1 MPGSRF
7 VVRTLSGV
15 GLVASLRL
23 AVLAAEPP
31 PQGAA
36 TSFSGT
42 TYSGTAAG
50 EIRDDNG
57 LRTKLVWIPPGSF
70 VMGSPAGEKDR
81 REDEKQVQVTFSRGF
96 WLGQHEVTQS
106 EWRRVMRTTPW
117 SGELSV
123 KEGNDFPATF
133 VNWDDAMKFCARLT
147 AIEQAAGRLPKN
159 WKYTLPT
166 EAQWEYACRAGTT
179 TRYSFGPGDSAL
191 PDYGWFDKNTTSP
204 VESNPRKAGRRRVVA
219 LGERY
224 AHEVA
229 TKKANSWGL
238 YDMHGNAFEWC
249 RDGYAKD
256 LPGGRDPEV
265 PAAGELRMVRG
276 GSWVITSAFCR
287 SAHRDWDTPDTR
299 TNSLGFRLA
308 VVPIARK

>member
-7 VVRTLSGV
+7 VVRTLSVV
-15 GLVASLRL
+15 GLVASLPL

-70 VMGSPAGEKDR
+70 VMGSPADEKDR
-81 REDEKQVQVTFSRGF
+81 REDESQVQVTFSRGF

-106 EWRRVMRTTPW
+106 EWPRVMRTTPW
-117 SGELSV
+117 NGELSV

-191 PDYGWFDKNTTSP
+191 PDYGWFDKTPRAPSKAVTAKREEEGSSP
-204 VESNPRKAGRRRVVA
+204 RASDTPTKSPRRK
-219 LGERY
+219 
-224 AHEVA
+224 
-229 TKKANSWGL
+229 
-238 YDMHGNAFEWC
+238 
-249 RDGYAKD
+249 
-256 LPGGRDPEV
+256 PI
-265 PAAGELRMVRG
+265 RG
-276 GSWVITSAFCR
+276 GSMTCTATPSSGVATATRKTCR
-287 SAHRDWDTPDTR
+287 AAATPR
-299 TNSLGFRLA
+299 CRRRGSFAWCAGEA
-308 VVPIARK
+308 G